1 MSTHQ
6 LPHLISAFVRANNE
20 HNCDAI
26 LACFSKDA
34 LVQDEG
40 NDIQGIDAIQKW
52 LKESIENYQF
62 TLEVLH
68 LSENENET
76 VLTAQVSGTFDGS
89 PIPLDY
95 HFTIHDEKIVR
106 LSIRLMGA

>member
-6 LPHLISAFVRANNE
+6 LPHLISEFVHANND

-26 LACFSKDA
+26 LACFAKDA
-34 LVQDEG
+34 IVQDEG
-40 NDIQGIDAIQKW
+40 NDMHGADAIQKW
-52 LKESIENYQF
+52 LEESIQNYQF
-62 TLEVLH
+62 TLEVLS
-68 LSENENET
+68 LKENKNET

-95 HFTIHDEKIVR
+95 HFTIRDEKITR